1 MQVDVGWSLNASLV
15 SFQGQMFLVLRDM
28 AVAASSSM
36 EMPLLS
42 EYSNKCATAGRQAEK
57 QQRMPR
63 AREACIQR
71 SKPIALMTFSEKG

>member
-15 SFQGQMFLVLRDM
+15 SFQGRMFLVLRDI
-28 AVAASSSM
+28 AVAASSM

-42 EYSNKCATAGRQAEK
+42 DYSNECATAGRHAEK

-71 SKPIALMTFSEKG
+71 SKPIALMTFSKKG

>member
-15 SFQGQMFLVLRDM
+15 SFQGQMFLVLRDV
-28 AVAASSSM
+28 AVAASSM

-42 EYSNKCATAGRQAEK
+42 DYSKKCATTTRQAEK

-71 SKPIALMTFSEKG
+71 SKPIALMTFSQKD